1 MAFGFY
7 FDMTR
12 CIGCRACQVACKDKN
27 RLEVG
32 ALYREVKSY
41 TVGAFPD
48 VKSYSYSGSCNHC
61 ENPICL
67 SNCPTGAISKAADG
81 TVIQDQSKCI
91 GCRMCVMS
99 CPYGHPQ
106 YFPEKGVS
114 GKCDGCYGLR
124 ANGDQPACVAGCPN
138 RALDAG
144 DIDELRK
151 KYAGD
156 LDNGTIVVLP
166 NPDLTRPHVLI
177 KTKDLAFDKSA
188 VELTWS
194 ERALLLSPHR
204 ISLVV
209 RRFFFTQFFAKIL

>member
-12 CIGCRACQVACKDKN
+12 CIGCRACQVACKDKY

-188 VELTWS
+188 VELTW
-194 ERALLLSPHR
+194 
-204 ISLVV
+204 
-209 RRFFFTQFFAKIL
+209 

>member
-32 ALYREVKSY
+32 TLYRNVKSY
-41 TVGAFPD
+41 TVGTFPN

-67 SNCPTGAISKAADG
+67 ANCPTGAISKAEDG
-81 TVIQDQSKCI
+81 TVVQDQNKCI

-106 YFPEKGVS
+106 YFPEKSVS

-144 DIDELRK
+144 DVDELRK
-151 KYAGD
+151 KYGND
-156 LDNGTIVVLP
+156 LDKGTIVVLP
-166 NPDLTRPHVLI
+166 SPDLTQPNLLV
-177 KTKDLAFDKSA
+177 KTKDLAFDSSA
-188 VELTWS
+188 VELTW
-194 ERALLLSPHR
+194 
-204 ISLVV
+204 
-209 RRFFFTQFFAKIL
+209 